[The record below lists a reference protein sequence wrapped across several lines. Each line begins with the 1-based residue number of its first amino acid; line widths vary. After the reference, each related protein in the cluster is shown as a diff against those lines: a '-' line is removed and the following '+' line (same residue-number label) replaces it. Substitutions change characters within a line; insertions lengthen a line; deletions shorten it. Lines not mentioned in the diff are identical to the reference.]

1 MPNWKKFKKIVN
13 QMIDVDLGAQPCIIT
28 TTGAPI
34 YDFAEGEIEGEEIEK
49 EVMLGIIPLNYKDDL
64 KDIPEGLRNKVDR
77 RVFSNE
83 PIPNNAIITTKFD
96 NVKFRVIIPSAPM
109 TAGGLVHCYRTYIG
123 QIETELGTSA
133 YERNE
138 TI

>member
-1 MPNWKKFKKIVN
+1 MSELI
-13 QMIDVDLGAQPCIIT
+13 QQE
-28 TTGAPI
+28 
-34 YDFAEGEIEGEEIEK
+34 YDEEIA
-49 EVMLGIIPLNYKDDL
+49 
-64 KDIPEGLRNKVDR
+64 KDIIKNTKKEQRNLEKLELETLLSGKYD
-77 RVFSNE
+77 S
-83 PIPNNAIITTKFD
+83 NNAIITTKFD

-109 TAGGLVHCYRTYIG
+109 TAGRLVHCYRTYIG